1 MVQIPMEGA
10 ETFRRYYTFMQEQVD
25 FQMKRSLFH
34 TKEHCGRVLLFSL
47 LLADREGLSGEEQ
60 EILAAA
66 AVFHDTRRQDD
77 GFDVGHG
84 RRGAEYY
91 WEYCLSHSLKFSEL
105 CYRIMEYHD
114 RDDKIGEK
122 ALSTMGPEKDRAIML
137 YRIFKDADALDR
149 FRLGPGQGS
158 LDETYLRTESA
169 KDLTGY
175 AKRVVESWEEGL
187 EA

>member
-1 MVQIPMEGA
+1 MVQIPMEVA
-10 ETFRRYYTFMQEQVD
+10 ETFRRYYTFMQEHVD

-60 EILAAA
+60 EIL
-66 AVFHDTRRQDD
+66 
-77 GFDVGHG
+77 
-84 RRGAEYY
+84 
-91 WEYCLSHSLKFSEL
+91 
-105 CYRIMEYHD
+105 
-114 RDDKIGEK
+114 
-122 ALSTMGPEKDRAIML
+122 
-137 YRIFKDADALDR
+137 DADALDR